1 MSQNK
6 EALMKIFKKMKKGF
20 TLVELVVVI
29 AVIAILAGVSV
40 GAYFGITDS
49 ANNSKLQEEAKT
61 VHTNIQLVGSKGG
74 DNAKLSSS
82 GLYINDLDTFKS
94 DFIQMSGT
102 DYEVLAGSV
111 APTTI
116 SKPTV
121 YFFTASEPSGENI
134 VNRTFKNFAYYT
146 HEVGGKRA
154 VGNVVTG
161 DISVENDETFDAY
174 SIKFAHT
181 CFTEKMCEIC
191 DLENFPVMCKLV
203 GKDLELAKI
212 LCDALVEEK
221 RLPERLCH
229 DTYVRNIIE
238 QLVILVMRN
247 SKNNITSNQGNTN
260 IRKSLLY
267 IHNNFQND
275 ITVEEVAKICHYTPN
290 YFSTCF
296 KKVWG

>member
-1 MSQNK
+1 
-6 EALMKIFKKMKKGF
+6 MKNTPKRFDIKNSIYDAEFLENVKSGSIHWHSHFVLSVFVRNSGIHMLNGREYDF
-20 TLVELVVVI
+20 EPGTVI
-29 AVIAILAGVSV
+29 LIGP
-40 GAYFGITDS
+40 F
-49 ANNSKLQEEAKT
+49 
-61 VHTNIQLVGSKGG
+61 
-74 DNAKLSSS
+74 
-82 GLYINDLDTFKS
+82 
-94 DFIQMSGT
+94 DFHYNM
-102 DYEVLAGSV
+102 
-111 APTTI
+111 
-116 SKPTV
+116 
-121 YFFTASEPSGENI
+121 
-134 VNRTFKNFAYYT
+134 
-146 HEVGGKRA
+146 
-154 VGNVVTG
+154 
-161 DISVENDETFDAY
+161 VENDETFDAY

-247 SKNNITSNQGNTN
+247 SKNDITSNQGNTN

-296 KKVWG
+296 KKSVGLTFQRYLLDVRLQFAKNLIKYGNKSCTEACFESGFNSVEYFSYAFKKKYGMSPNNYKSNSF